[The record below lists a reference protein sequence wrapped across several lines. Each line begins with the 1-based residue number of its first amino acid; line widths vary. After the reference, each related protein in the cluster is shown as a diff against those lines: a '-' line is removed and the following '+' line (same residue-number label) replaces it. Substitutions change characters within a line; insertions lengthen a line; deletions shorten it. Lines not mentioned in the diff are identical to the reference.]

1 MRELSTE
8 EWTWMAYGEPP
19 AAQYATN
26 IAAVTVGVGDGRG
39 RPAAVATA
47 EVVDHTG
54 RPGSDPLSAD
64 WTGERT

>member
-26 IAAVTVGVGDGRG
+26 IAAVTPGAGDGRVG
-39 RPAAVATA
+39 PAAGAA
-47 EVVDHTG
+47 EMADHAG
-54 RPGSDPLSAD
+54 RPGSDPLAAD